1 MNELVIL
8 SQCAVA
14 AVLLLASVNVNGLE
28 TAQGE
33 MCGMNQCMMHH
44 RSRLHFYLLSY
55 NLLGACVNNR
65 NYDILPVCVVGDK

>member
-44 RSRLHFYLLSY
+44 RSRSTFLSPE
-55 NLLGACVNNR
+55 LQSPWSMC
-65 NYDILPVCVVGDK
+65 K